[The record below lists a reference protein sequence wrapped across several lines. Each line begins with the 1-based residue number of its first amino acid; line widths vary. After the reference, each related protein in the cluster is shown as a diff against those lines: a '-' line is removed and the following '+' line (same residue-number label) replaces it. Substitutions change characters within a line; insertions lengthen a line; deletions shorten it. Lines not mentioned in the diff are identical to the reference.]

1 MFVKKMKAEG
11 GLATTSELNGV
22 FTIQEMEIVLAMLK
36 EERIPVVDLD
46 CLRNCFSPLC
56 WEC

>member
-1 MFVKKMKAEG
+1 MKAEG

-36 EERIPVVDLD
+36 EERIPAVDLD
-46 CLRNCFSPLC
+46 IA
-56 WEC
+56 